1 MQGRVG
7 VLLRGLV
14 LSSLFYLVVMGSVV
28 FVDELQAPF
37 AATLKS
43 PHHVIAGWTPEP
55 YARNVSLSA
64 MHRASFCV
72 S

>member
-37 AATLKS
+37 AAAMKS
-43 PHHVIAGWTPEP
+43 PIAFLPVGCLGGAPVMSSSP
-55 YARNVSLSA
+55 PGALPRPV
-64 MHRASFCV
+64 
-72 S
+72 